1 MLVEFSAQA
10 DLVGLEKLNKNF
22 CLMKIKN
29 NKDLPENLLMSR
41 ETYEKNKNL
50 LVNCLKDKNL
60 SLSINGF
67 IKKKDNQFI
76 FYVYGVFEAI
86 VRDIPEEIELLAKQR
101 LEAKQNKDY
110 KKADELRIEIIN
122 KGYNIK
128 DLPENKY
135 EITRI

>member
-1 MLVEFSAQA
+1 
-10 DLVGLEKLNKNF
+10 
-22 CLMKIKN
+22 MKIKN

-50 LVNCLKDKNL
+50 LVDCLKDKNL

-86 VRDIPEEIELLAKQR
+86 VRDIPEEIEK
-101 LEAKQNKDY
+101 EFFKDIW
-110 KKADELRIEIIN
+110 K
-122 KGYNIK
+122 
-128 DLPENKY
+128 
-135 EITRI
+135 

>member
-50 LVNCLKDKNL
+50 LVNCLKNKDL

-86 VRDIPEEIELLAKQR
+86 VRDIPEEIEK
-101 LEAKQNKDY
+101 EIFKDIW
-110 KKADELRIEIIN
+110 K
-122 KGYNIK
+122 
-128 DLPENKY
+128 
-135 EITRI
+135 